1 MKAWLVR
8 LWAHVLLWLHTHVLE
23 PPPAML
29 ERVRRAP
36 EGTWRCAFILDEPGR
51 FTCIVYRGGLC
62 IATGTASTRVLAY
75 QEARGHVR
83 RAMFERG
90 LRRVR

>member
-1 MKAWLVR
+1 MRGWFQR
-8 LWAHVLLWLHTHVLE
+8 LWAHVLLWLHTHVLQ

-29 ERVRRAP
+29 ERVRRSP
-36 EGTWRCAFILDEPGR
+36 EGTWRCAYILDELGR
-51 FTCIVYRGGLC
+51 YTFIIYRGGSC
-62 IATGTASTRVLAY
+62 VAMATAPTRALAY
-75 QEARGHVR
+75 QVARGHVR